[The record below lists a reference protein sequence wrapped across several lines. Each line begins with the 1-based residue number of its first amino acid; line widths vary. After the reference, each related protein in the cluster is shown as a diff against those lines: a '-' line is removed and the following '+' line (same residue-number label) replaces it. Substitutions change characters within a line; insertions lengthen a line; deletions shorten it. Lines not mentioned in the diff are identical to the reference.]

1 MKLRPSLKLRRVRR
15 NFAKSNRRT
24 VVAVAKSVSGSAWA
38 LVLLAAFLAA
48 CAPKAPAVVAP
59 TGPTPSERLSAA
71 HARLMAGCLDCLLD
85 AYRDFLTLRDDPT
98 VGGAA
103 TEAAIRSGMLISV
116 REQELG
122 LLDSGHLRSAHQML
136 DAAPLLA
143 PELAPLAEMADV
155 IVAGPAGPM
164 RSVTLESQTLSMVR
178 LSQSQKPW
186 TELLRER
193 MPGDRVAAYFWLS
206 FACGVYGS
214 QVAGSAD
221 RAAALGDAASVPLV
235 AFKDTA
241 ACARG
246 RVDVLQR
253 LLGEEPRFG
262 EVHFYLGLAALA
274 GQPRPG
280 APGGTPDLEVADKEF
295 RAAYE
300 WRAHWPS
307 VTIAIA
313 NTAMTAE
320 DFDRAL
326 DFYGKTLLLVPGHAD
341 ALLGRIRTLT
351 YLTRHTDA
359 IAATD
364 ELLATG
370 RNPGDAR
377 YWRALNEEQLDEHD
391 LAWEDVEL
399 AERLM
404 VNPDVPKLAGII
416 AINRRQLDV
425 ARQRLEVSL
434 KRRADCD
441 TGHYLQIVLSEQ
453 REWDPAAR
461 VAGDSARC
469 FDKEEAALRDEIAR
483 FQAANLAPERRD
495 RQIAKREQQI
505 AANARMRAN
514 CWFNAAAASFNL
526 GRREDARG
534 FAEQIADDQQFGVRA
549 RELLGRIPH

>member
-1 MKLRPSLKLRRVRR
+1 MRVAIKRGAVVGSG
-15 NFAKSNRRT
+15 FSRT
-24 VVAVAKSVSGSAWA
+24 ACA
-38 LVLLAAFLAA
+38 LLALASLLGA
-48 CAPKAPAVVAP
+48 CAPKAPAVIATAGPSP
-59 TGPTPSERLSAA
+59 T
-71 HARLMAGCLDCLLD
+71 ARLEAANSQMLAGCLDCLLD
-85 AYRDFLTLRDDPT
+85 AYRDFLTLRDDPI
-98 VGGAA
+98 VGGTA
-103 TEAAIRSGMLISV
+103 TAAAIRSGMLISV

-122 LLDSGHLRSAHQML
+122 FLDSGHLRSAHQML

-143 PELAPLAEMADV
+143 PELAPIAEMADV

-164 RSVTLESQTLSMVR
+164 SIVTLESQTLSMVR

-186 TELLRER
+186 TEFLRER
-193 MPGDRVAAYFWLS
+193 IPGDRVGAYFWLS

-221 RAAALGDAASVPLV
+221 RAAIVGESASAPLV
-235 AFKDTA
+235 AFKDTV

-253 LLGEEPRFG
+253 LLDQEPRFG

-280 APGGTPDLEVADKEF
+280 APGGTPDLEAADKAF

-453 REWDPAAR
+453 REWDLSAQ

-469 FDKEEAALRDEIAR
+469 FDKEEAALRGEIAR
-483 FQAANLAPERRD
+483 FQTAANLTPERRD

-526 GRREDARG
+526 GRRDDARG
-534 FAEQIADDQQFGVRA
+534 FAEQIADDGQFGVRA
-549 RELLGRIPH
+549 RELLGRIPR